1 MSVIIVVVKEVNN
14 REEVNS
20 DINHSHHGKQSNYK
34 FEAEFHNYI
43 LNHFNR
49 LSSYSSHISDKN
61 SNVCRRR
68 YENNYNSRER
78 S

>member
-1 MSVIIVVVKEVNN
+1 MSAIMLIVKEVSNG
-14 REEVNS
+14 EEVNS
-20 DINHSHHGKQSNYK
+20 DIKHSHHGKQSNYE
-34 FEAEFHNYI
+34 FEAIFHNNI
-43 LNHFNR
+43 LYNFNR